1 MATSNALGALA
12 ELLRSDETLI
22 SDYVVDSQA
31 DPALG
36 RLVAA
41 GPRANGSEDDYALV
55 VEAVR
60 EGYLLHYGSPRILR
74 GVDADL
80 ARLAGDYLYATG
92 LDRLAAIGDP
102 EAVEELSDLIS
113 ASAQVHAGE
122 QGPADAELA
131 AALWLASTVAV
142 GAGRS
147 DEHVRAKRAARE
159 GDGDAV
165 DALWQSAHTAA
176 AENSME
182 TELEAARETIG
193 FPAHDRG

>member
-22 SDYVVDSQA
+22 SDYVVDPQA

-80 ARLAGDYLYATG
+80 AARGRGRRPSPPRRA
-92 LDRLAAIGDP
+92 RRRR
-102 EAVEELSDLIS
+102 
-113 ASAQVHAGE
+113 
-122 QGPADAELA
+122 PA
-131 AALWLASTVAV
+131 
-142 GAGRS
+142 R
-147 DEHVRAKRAARE
+147 
-159 GDGDAV
+159 
-165 DALWQSAHTAA
+165 
-176 AENSME
+176 
-182 TELEAARETIG
+182 
-193 FPAHDRG
+193 RGSSG